1 MLLASNQT
9 RRRAAIR
16 NNSAMTAKEIAELLV
31 ELAKV
36 LEYLKNKEPGAL

>member
-1 MLLASNQT
+1 MRLPNPI
-9 RRRAAIR
+9 RPIR